1 MADYT
6 RYSDSVSTYR
16 GMAAKIFG
24 VDGPA
29 LPGHEAWYP
38 GLHLRHRHN
47 LSIG

>member
-29 LPGHEAWYP
+29 LPGHEGSGTQNFIFATDTTLP
-38 GLHLRHRHN
+38 
-47 LSIG
+47 